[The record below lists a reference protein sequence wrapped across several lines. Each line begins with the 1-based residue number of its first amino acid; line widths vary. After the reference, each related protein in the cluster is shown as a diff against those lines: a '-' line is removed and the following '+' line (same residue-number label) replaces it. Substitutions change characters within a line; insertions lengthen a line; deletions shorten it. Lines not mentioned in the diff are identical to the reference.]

1 MDASFWLDRWATD
14 RIGFHRAEANPNLLK
29 WWPHLELTENERVL
43 VPLCGKT
50 LDLHW
55 LGARHSTVGVE
66 LAAHAVDAFW
76 SESGQTPTRNRQ
88 PPFESS
94 QAGDVSILCGDFMAL
109 EHAHVGPI
117 GGFYDRAAFIALPPD
132 LRREYVKTLTRI
144 LEPGTRGLVVTIDYE
159 PATAG
164 GPPFSI
170 SPDMLSTQLGSA
182 FAVELLESRA
192 APIPGGLSQRGVT
205 VLNEHVF
212 AVTRG

>member
-1 MDASFWLDRWATD
+1 
-14 RIGFHRAEANPNLLK
+14 
-29 WWPHLELTENERVL
+29 
-43 VPLCGKT
+43 
-50 LDLHW
+50 
-55 LGARHSTVGVE
+55 
-66 LAAHAVDAFW
+66 
-76 SESGQTPTRNRQ
+76 
-88 PPFESS
+88 
-94 QAGDVSILCGDFMAL
+94 
-109 EHAHVGPI
+109 
-117 GGFYDRAAFIALPPD
+117 
-132 LRREYVKTLTRI
+132 VKTLTRI